1 MKNTTSLQLQLYG
14 LLNSTANDREIT
26 CDKSRLN
33 PSALSFTPM
42 SDCHY
47 SFNLAAD
54 ASFTDLSPI
63 WPFPFSCGP
72 VDVCQISGSD
82 MQLCANDGESGG
94 NDEKW
99 CPGAAITPL
108 GKNSN

>member
-33 PSALSFTPM
+33 PSALSFAPM

-54 ASFTDLSPI
+54 ASFTDLSPHMAI
-63 WPFPFSCGP
+63 SVLLWACGRLP
-72 VDVCQISGSD
+72 NQW
-82 MQLCANDGESGG
+82 L
-94 NDEKW
+94 
-99 CPGAAITPL
+99 
-108 GKNSN
+108 